1 MKQFEKR
8 IRVLEAAAGV
18 AEDWTTKPW
27 RRVIVE
33 VGESEEEAFAR
44 EGIGP
49 DENVIVRTIVAPG
62 GKR

>member
-1 MKQFEKR
+1 MRQFEKR
-8 IRVLEAAAGV
+8 LRALEAAAGV
-18 AEDWTTKPW
+18 EPPEVW

-49 DENVIVRTIVAPG
+49 DENVIVLTIID
-62 GKR
+62 

>member
-8 IRVLEAAAGV
+8 VRALEVAAGV
-18 AEDWTTKPW
+18 EPLVEW

>member
-1 MKQFEKR
+1 MRQFEKR
-8 IRVLEAAAGV
+8 LRALEAAAGV
-18 AEDWTTKPW
+18 EPPEVW

-49 DENVIVRTIVAPG
+49 DENVIVRIFVKPAAG
-62 GKR
+62 A